1 MLDRLG
7 RIDPWLIVGFAGQI
21 VFSMR
26 FLLQWIVSEL
36 NKTSVVPTA
45 FWVLSMVG
53 STILLTYAIHRR
65 DPVFIV
71 GQSTGFLIYARN
83 LYLIRQTRRTAQGA

>member
-7 RIDPWLIVGFAGQI
+7 RIDPWLIVGFTGQI

-45 FWVLSMVG
+45 FWILSMVG

-83 LYLIRQTRRTAQGA
+83 LYLIRQARRTAQGA